1 MTTKPFTD
9 QLTPDEAA
17 DFEAHG
23 EERARRERDRKR
35 TAGRRPGAGFSRLT
49 KVTKE
54 RGEAVMDDG
63 WSKGGELRSG
73 VLAQMVHVAAIDR
86 RDAENAHVTKIARML
101 LTGKC
106 PECGGQLVAPS
117 LPDLDSGWRWPHGY
131 HCNGCGYHADRAE
144 LLAELKGGND
154 AR

>member
-23 EERARRERDRKR
+23 EERARRERDRQR

-54 RGEAVMDDG
+54 RGEAVMADG

-86 RDAENAHVTKIARML
+86 RDAEIRALRERVRELEAQHDNIIANCRD
-101 LTGKC
+101 
-106 PECGGQLVAPS
+106 CGQSIPADGGYNW
-117 LPDLDSGWRWPHGY
+117 SGG
-131 HCNGCGYHADRAE
+131 E
-144 LLAELKGGND
+144 LYRCSDCCAVRDAAALKP
-154 AR
+154 